1 MRDAFDFGTRAP
13 VTPRPTS
20 RANRRKGQSLENRE
34 TQPYVIEGDRV
45 ALGPIERDSM
55 PLFYR
60 WFNDPEMMRTAG
72 IGDGPWT
79 LERVEAWTKR
89 FGGDSSE
96 AWFMVY
102 LRDTGQP
109 IGFAGL
115 RDIDERHGTAE
126 YAISIGEASARGKG
140 YGTEATRLML
150 DYAFIA
156 RGLHSVL
163 LDAAEYNP
171 GGIRAYQ
178 KAGFREI
185 GRRHESDV
193 MGGKRW
199 DTVFMQA
206 LASEF
211 ESPLLGQIFVPDQP
225 RERDS
230 R

>member
-1 MRDAFDFGTRAP
+1 LDSP
-13 VTPRPTS
+13 
-20 RANRRKGQSLENRE
+20 N
-34 TQPYVIEGDRV
+34 TQHYSITGERV
-45 ALGPIERDSM
+45 ALAPIEAETV

-60 WFNDPEMMRTAG
+60 WFNDMELLRTAG

-79 LERVEAWTKR
+79 MERVEAWCKR
-89 FGGDSSE
+89 FNGNEGE
-96 AWFMVY
+96 AWFMVFE
-102 LRDTGQP
+102 RESDRP

-140 YGTEATRLML
+140 FGTEATRLML
-150 DYAFIA
+150 DYAFVA

-171 GGIRAYQ
+171 AGIRAYE

-185 GRRHESDV
+185 GRRRESDV

-199 DTVFMQA
+199 DTVYMQA

-211 ESPLLGQIFVPDQP
+211 DSPVLGRIFVPDQP
-225 RERDS
+225 READAG
-230 R
+230 